1 MAERS
6 FATEVQQLRAEPGTV
21 FRGEGILA
29 VTKALLEC
37 GVGYVSGYQGSP
49 ISHLM
54 DVLADAQPILEELGV
69 HFEPSA
75 NEATAAATLS
85 ASVMYPI
92 RGAVT
97 WKSTVGTNVASDAL
111 ANLASGG
118 VTGGALI
125 IIGEDYGEG
134 SSIMQERS
142 HAFAMKSQ
150 IWLLDPRPNLPAIVK
165 AVHDSFELSEA
176 TRTPVMLELRVRSCH
191 VHGSF
196 VTQPNLRPKFTLRE
210 ALESP
215 VRDTGRIVLPPAS
228 YVHEQEKVLD
238 RWPAAVRFIE
248 ERGLN
253 EFFDGDIA
261 DLGIIMLGGMY
272 NNVLRAL
279 MGHDMADLYGKSR
292 IPLYVMNVAY
302 PVIDSELERF
312 CAGKKA
318 VLVVEEGQ
326 PEFHEQAIHTV
337 LGRAGIRTTIHGKDM
352 LAKAGEYTVAELKRA
367 LATFLQRYHPSAL
380 AVPVPMGMPM
390 RSAAAANAAS
400 KAMAQAKASISTSTS
415 TSTVRPELVE
425 EPALSLSKGLR
436 QAQPERVLAQP
447 EPPAAFR
454 VANNSPAAMAAA
466 GATMRA
472 AAPELAAVIPA
483 RPPGFCIGCPERPIF
498 SAMTLVQEELG
509 MHHISADIGCHLFA
523 AMPPFHLGA
532 TTMGYGLGASS
543 ASAFNVPAGKRSIA
557 MMGDGGFWHNGLASG
572 VGNAVFNKSDGVIVI
587 VDNNYS
593 AATGGQDL
601 LSSRGDHE
609 HRSTQHPIEA
619 AVRGVGVQW
628 VRTVT
633 NTYDVNAMEAAL
645 NEALTT
651 DVKGPKVV
659 IAQSECMLN
668 KQRRVK
674 PQVAAAVKRGER
686 VVKEKFGVDAAVC
699 SGDHA
704 CMRLSGCP
712 SLTLKNSGDP
722 LKPDPVAYV
731 DDGCVACGHC
741 GEVADAA
748 VLCPSFYRVD
758 WVRNPSPWEKR
769 LDGWRRG
776 VVGWFQSR
784 QRRSLQRR
792 ALYAQEQ
799 S

>member
-6 FATEVQQLRAEPGTV
+6 FAAEVEQLRAEPGSV
-21 FRGEGILA
+21 FHGEGILA

-37 GVGYVSGYQGSP
+37 GVGYVAGYQGSP

-54 DVLADAQPILEELGV
+54 DVLADAQPILQGLGI
-69 HFEPSA
+69 HFEASA
-75 NEATAAATLS
+75 SEATAAATLS

-118 VTGGALI
+118 VTGGAVI

-150 IWLLDPRPNLPAIVK
+150 VWLLDPRPNLPSIVQ
-165 AVHDSFELSEA
+165 AVHDGFALSEA
-176 TRTPVMLELRVRSCH
+176 SRTPVMLELRVRSCH
-191 VHGSF
+191 LHGSF
-196 VTQPNLRPKFTLRE
+196 VTRPNVPPPYTLRE

-215 VRDTGRIVLPPAS
+215 VRDTSRIVLPPAS
-228 YVHEQEKVLD
+228 YLHEHEKIID

-253 EFFDGDIA
+253 EFFSGDIEE
-261 DLGIIMLGGMY
+261 LGIIMLGGLY
-272 NNVLRAL
+272 NNVQRAL
-279 MGHDMADLYGKSR
+279 MSHDMADLFGQSR

-302 PVIDSELERF
+302 PLIDSELLRF
-312 CAGKKA
+312 CSGKKA

-326 PEFHEQAIHTV
+326 PDYHEQAIHAV
-337 LGRAGIRTTIHGKDM
+337 LGRAGVRTTIHGKDM
-352 LAKAGEYTVAELKRA
+352 LARAGEYTVVELKRGLAAFLARYRPVA
-367 LATFLQRYHPSAL
+367 LAK
-380 AVPVPMGMPM
+380 PVPLGMPA
-390 RSAAAANAAS
+390 RSADATVAATSLQPVAQPARLPVTSMAAA
-400 KAMAQAKASISTSTS
+400 
-415 TSTVRPELVE
+415 
-425 EPALSLSKGLR
+425 
-436 QAQPERVLAQP
+436 
-447 EPPAAFR
+447 
-454 VANNSPAAMAAA
+454 AAA
-466 GATMRA
+466 GAPMRLG
-472 AAPELAAVIPA
+472 APELASVVPA

-498 SAMTLVQEELG
+498 SAMTLVQEQLG

-543 ASAFNVPAGKRSIA
+543 AAALNVAAGKRSIA

-572 VGNAVFNKSDGVIVI
+572 IGNAVFNKADGVIVI

-601 LSSRGDHE
+601 LSSRADNQN
-609 HRSTQHPIEA
+609 RSTQHPIEN

-628 VRTVT
+628 VRTVDH
-633 NTYDVNAMEAAL
+633 TYDVKAMQSAL
-645 NEALTT
+645 TEALST
-651 DVKGPKVV
+651 DFKGPKVV

-674 PQVAAAVKRGER
+674 PQVAAAVQRGER

-704 CMRLSGCP
+704 CMRISGCP

-722 LKPDPVAYV
+722 LKPDPVAHV

-758 WVRNPSPWEKR
+758 WVRNPGPWEQR
-769 LDGWRRG
+769 LDGWRRK
-776 VVGWFQSR
+776 VVGWFQAR
-784 QRRSLQRR
+784 QDRSLRAR
-792 ALYAQEQ
+792 ALYAEVE
-799 S
+799 